1 MALRRLQFQLPRKLW
16 TVEKTGQSQREAVSG
31 LFKVEPYVISKLN
44 IDSGHDIYSEPG
56 LFIDWVLLMLIIEW
70 I

>member
-1 MALRRLQFQLPRKLW
+1 M
-16 TVEKTGQSQREAVSG
+16 EKTGQSQREAVSG